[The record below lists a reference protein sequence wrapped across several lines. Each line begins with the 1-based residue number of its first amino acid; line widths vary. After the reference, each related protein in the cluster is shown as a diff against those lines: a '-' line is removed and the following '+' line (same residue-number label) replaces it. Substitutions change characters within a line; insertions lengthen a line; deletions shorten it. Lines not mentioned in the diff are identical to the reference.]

1 MIDGWGVGRGWQE
14 EKEQGEV
21 NMEERNSRFILG
33 LSQPAEFHEKEV
45 GLLDPKWKLALKGVL
60 LIQKS
65 RCRVS
70 H

>member
-1 MIDGWGVGRGWQE
+1 MIDGWGVGKGWQE
-14 EKEQGEV
+14 DKEQGEA
-21 NMEERNSRFILG
+21 NMKERNSRFILG

-45 GLLDPKWKLALKGVL
+45 GLMDPKWKLALKVVL

-65 RCRVS
+65 RCKVS